1 VHGLQEL
8 PRVILTFVDLGFS
21 AFGGV
26 TSTLPELEHIAV
38 SSNHWMTS
46 QQFVDIYALG
56 QATPGPGSMMVIGVG
71 YFAAGWPGGIAAL
84 LAMLIPLAILTYVVG
99 AEWDRLR
106 NWRWRPPIEHG
117 IIPVTV
123 GLLLAGSFTLVHNT
137 ATDWLGAL
145 VVAAAAG
152 LFLSRRVNPVVI
164 IILGGVAG
172 LLTSR
177 L

>member
-1 VHGLQEL
+1 MHGLQEL
-8 PRVILTFVDLGFS
+8 PRLILIFAELGIS

-26 TSTLPELEHIAV
+26 TSTLPQLEHIAV
-38 SSNHWMTS
+38 ASNHWMTS
-46 QQFVDIYALG
+46 QQFVDVYALG

-71 YFAAGWPGGIAAL
+71 YFAAGWPGGVAAL
-84 LAMLIPLAILTYVVG
+84 LAMLIPIAIITFIVG
-99 AEWDRLR
+99 SEWDRLQ

-145 VVAAAAG
+145 IVAAATG
-152 LFLSRRVNPVVI
+152 LFLTKRVNPVMI
-164 IILGGVAG
+164 IILGGLAG
-172 LLTSR
+172 LVTAKL
-177 L
+177 